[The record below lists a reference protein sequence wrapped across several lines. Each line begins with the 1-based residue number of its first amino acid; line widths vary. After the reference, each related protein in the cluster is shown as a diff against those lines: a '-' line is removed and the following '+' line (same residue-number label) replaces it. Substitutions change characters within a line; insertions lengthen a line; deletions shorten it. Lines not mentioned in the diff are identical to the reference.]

1 MTVQPAPANDIPLF
15 ISRSR
20 TTTEANKTGAWRFM
34 RPSYAEK
41 TAPCSAACP
50 AGEDIARIQLLTAAG
65 KTGEAWE
72 TILRENP
79 FPAVC
84 GRVCFHPCQGVCN
97 RSGFDETVSIRH
109 VERFIG
115 DAAIRQRR
123 SAGPLRPSTGR
134 RVAVVGAGPA
144 GLSAAYFLTLLG
156 YGCDVF
162 EAADRAGGLLRWGI
176 PRYRLPDRIL
186 DAEIGRI
193 VDLGVPIYCGKPVTP
208 TFLDDAAETYD
219 ALFLGCGLGRAVSL
233 KIPGEELARDGLGFL
248 RDLQGP
254 DACVREKKAAI
265 IGGGNTAVD
274 LARSLRRLGGEPVIV
289 YRRRRADMP
298 AFGQEAEMALEEGVA
313 LMERM
318 APVRIDETER
328 GYRLTLQPMKVAG
341 VGSDGRARMAP
352 DGEAIQT
359 LEVETV
365 FTAIGASPA
374 GEWLM
379 PSEREAGAVRLPHC
393 TILQR
398 RLPTVFGGDLTNA
411 VQSVTDA
418 IASGKAGAMALDTLF
433 REGAEQV
440 ADRLAR
446 CRVGAGSSLS
456 MEIYLDGSRG
466 QRAAHEVASDEIN
479 TAYFTH
485 SGRSRPTILPAMERI
500 RSFEEVEGGL
510 SEADAVGEAA
520 RCFNCGLC
528 NDCDN
533 CRLFCPEVAVI
544 KNEGGGGSIS
554 RQILYDYCKGCG
566 ICVTECPRN
575 AMDLAVEEGP

>member
-1 MTVQPAPANDIPLF
+1 MTPMKQELNIPLF

-34 RPSYAEK
+34 RPGYAEK
-41 TAPCSAACP
+41 TAPCGAACP

-97 RSGFDETVSIRH
+97 RSGFDDTVSIRP
-109 VERFIG
+109 VERFLG
-115 DAAIRQRR
+115 DAALQQSR
-123 SAGPLRPSTGR
+123 SAAPLRPAAGK

-144 GLSAAYFLTLLG
+144 GLSAAYFLAMLG

-162 EAADRAGGLLRWGI
+162 EAAGQAGGLLRWGI
-176 PRYRLPDRIL
+176 PRYRLPEDVL
-186 DAEIGRI
+186 DAEIRRI
-193 VDLGVPIYCGKPVTP
+193 VDLGVKIYTGKPATEP
-208 TFLDDAAETYD
+208 FLDEIAASYD
-219 ALFLGCGLGRAVSL
+219 ALFLGCGLGRSIPL
-233 KIPGEELARDGLGFL
+233 KIPGEELARDGLSFL

-254 DACVREKKAAI
+254 DACARVRKAAI

-274 LARSLRRLGGEPVIV
+274 LARSLKRMGAEPVIV
-289 YRRRRADMP
+289 YRRRREDMP
-298 AFGQEAEMALEEGVA
+298 AFGQEAEMALDEGVR
-313 LMERM
+313 LMELT

-328 GYRLTLQPMKVAG
+328 GCRLTLQPMKMAG
-341 VGSDGRARMAP
+341 TGPDGRARVVP
-352 DGEAIQT
+352 DGDATQSLDVEA
-359 LEVETV
+359 V

-379 PSEREAGAVRLPHC
+379 PSESEPGAIRMAHC
-393 TILQR
+393 MLIQR

-411 VQSVTDA
+411 VQSVADA
-418 IASGKAGAMALDTLF
+418 IASGKEGAMALDTLF
-433 REGAEQV
+433 REDADKV
-440 ADRLAR
+440 ADRLAG
-446 CRVGAGSSLS
+446 CRVGSGSSLS
-456 MEIYLDGSRG
+456 MDIYLGGARG
-466 QRAAHEVASDEIN
+466 QRAAHEVAFDEVN
-479 TAYFTH
+479 TAYF
-485 SGRSRPTILPAMERI
+485 SPSVRKRPAVLSPAERV

-510 SEADAVGEAA
+510 SEGDAAAEAA
-520 RCFNCGLC
+520 RCFNCGIC

-533 CRLFCPEVAVI
+533 CRLFCPEVAVMR
-544 KNEGGGGSIS
+544 NESGGGAES
-554 RQILYDYCKGCG
+554 RRILYDYCKGCG

-575 AMDLAVEEGP
+575 AMDLTVEEGI